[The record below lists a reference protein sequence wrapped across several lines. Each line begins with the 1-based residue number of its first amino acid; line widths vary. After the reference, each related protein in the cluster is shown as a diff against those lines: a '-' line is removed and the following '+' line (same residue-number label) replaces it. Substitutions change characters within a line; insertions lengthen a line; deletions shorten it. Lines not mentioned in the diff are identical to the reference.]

1 MSAGTWFWLIY
12 VLVVLGCMGLYYPFP
27 EDSRRH
33 AGVSVAILVLI
44 GLLGWGFFGP
54 PIK

>member
-1 MSAGTWFWLIY
+1 MPAGIWFWLIY
-12 VLVVLGCMGLYYPFP
+12 VILVLFGMGLYYPFP

-33 AGVSVAILVLI
+33 AGVSLVMFILI
-44 GLLGWGFFGP
+44 GLLGVGIFGW